1 MPSISIK
8 DLFTLSGEAD
18 TKSTNALVKAIKE
31 GATDGFDYL
40 RFKSSIK
47 SMRELD
53 MTEMQ
58 SFKSAF
64 TTAQTIGITKD
75 KLVKSA
81 SYYKNILGKELEKFG
96 GALKKQYKQRVTDG
110 QEKAKQL
117 EKKKV
122 ETANKIK
129 ALQKELDGYDSHIS
143 QLMKLAEKENEK
155 IVAAR
160 KRFLEAHTE
169 IKNSIEADIKLMQE
183 YL

>member
-1 MPSISIK
+1 MASINIKELFSI
-8 DLFTLSGEAD
+8 SGEAHS
-18 TKSTNALVKAIKE
+18 KSTNALVKAIKD

-47 SMRELD
+47 SMQD
-53 MTEMQ
+53 MDLSEMQ

-96 GALKKQYKQRVTDG
+96 GALKKQYKQRVTEN

-129 ALQKELDGYDSHIS
+129 ALQKELDGYDAHIS
-143 QLMKLAEKENEK
+143 QLIKIADKENEK

-160 KRFLEAHTE
+160 ERFLEAHSE
-169 IKNSIEADIKLMQE
+169 IKNSIEADIKLMQD